1 MSWENVGQYSP
12 DVLVTWFGDDEMKSA
27 TESNP
32 VFSGLS
38 AVRGNAYVPLVAA
51 RPVRAEALGSGKSGL
66 SPGTTPAMCTS
77 VIRFRRR
84 MTRRAPGVGDQCG
97 EVSTLWGCCA

>member
-38 AVRGNAYVPLVAA
+38 AVRGNAYVPLVDPPMVFAVSSPNVLDLPWLLDRYVPKLSAA
-51 RPVRAEALGSGKSGL
+51 AKA
-66 SPGTTPAMCTS
+66 
-77 VIRFRRR
+77 
-84 MTRRAPGVGDQCG
+84 D
-97 EVSTLWGCCA
+97 